1 MRPSRSEPNNRKPH
15 LRSLG
20 ATRRRTRIVA
30 GAAVAA
36 LALAGCGGAT
46 VGSGSGSNAG
56 SKGKCSN
63 VNLAVNPWV
72 GYEADAAVI
81 QYVAQKNLGCTVTEK
96 NLTEQVSWQGFGTG
110 DVDVI
115 LEDWGHP
122 DLAKKYIT
130 DQKVAE
136 FIGQTGNVGQIGWFV
151 DPWLAKAH
159 PDITNWQN
167 LNKYASLFKSSE
179 SGGKGALLDGDP
191 SYVTNDAA
199 LVKNLKLNYKVVYTG
214 SEAAL
219 ITAFRQGEQQHKPVI
234 GYFYSPQWFLSEVP
248 LVKVNL
254 PKYTTGCDANPA
266 TIKCD
271 YPTTPL
277 PKVATTKFMN
287 SGSPAATLIKN
298 FHWTNDDQ
306 DTVAKYISADH
317 MSQSQAAQKWVSA
330 NQSLV
335 TQWLQGT

>member
-1 MRPSRSEPNNRKPH
+1 VLPSRSELSNRKR
-15 LRSLG
+15 LRGPG
-20 ATRRRTRIVA
+20 ASRRRTRIVA

-46 VGSGSGSNAG
+46 VGSSSDAAG
-56 SKGKCSN
+56 SKTKCGT

-81 QYVAQKNLGCTVTEK
+81 QYVAQTKLGCTVTEK

-130 DQKVAE
+130 DQKIAE
-136 FIGQTGNVGQIGWFV
+136 FVGQTGNVGQIGWFV

-159 PDITNWQN
+159 PDITNYQN
-167 LNKYASLFKSSE
+167 LNKYASLFKTSE

-199 LVKNLKLNYKVVYTG
+199 LVKNLKLNYKVIYTG

-219 ITAFRQGEQQHKPVI
+219 ITAFRQGEAQHKPVI

-254 PKYTTGCDANPA
+254 PKYTTGCDAVA
-266 TIKCD
+266 AKVACD

-287 SGSPAATLIKN
+287 SGSPAATLVKN

-317 MSQSQAAQKWVSA
+317 LTQAQAAKKWVDA
-330 NQSLV
+330 NATLV
-335 TQWLQGT
+335 NSWLSGT

>member
-1 MRPSRSEPNNRKPH
+1 MLPSRSEQSNRKPS
-15 LRSLG
+15 LRSLSAG
-20 ATRRRTRIVA
+20 RRRTRVA
-30 GAAVAA
+30 AVAAVAA

-46 VGSGSGSNAG
+46 VSSSGSGAG
-56 SKGKCSN
+56 SKTKCGN

-81 QYVAQKNLGCTVTEK
+81 QYVAEKDLGCTVTEK

-136 FIGQTGNVGQIGWFV
+136 FVGQTGNVGQIGWFV

-159 PDITNWQN
+159 PDILNWQN
-167 LNKYASLFKSSE
+167 LNKYASLFKTSE

-219 ITAFRQGEQQHKPVI
+219 ITAFKQGEAQHKPVI
-234 GYFYSPQWFLSEVP
+234 GYFYSPQWFLAEVP

-254 PKYTTGCDANPA
+254 PKYTTGCDAVA
-266 TIKCD
+266 AKVACD

-277 PKVATTKFMN
+277 PKVATTKFMT

-298 FHWTNDDQ
+298 FHWTNEDQ
-306 DTVAKYISADH
+306 DTVARYISEDH
-317 MSQSQAAQKWVSA
+317 MSQTQAAQKWVTA
-330 NQSLV
+330 NQATV
-335 TQWLQGT
+335 KAWLPTT